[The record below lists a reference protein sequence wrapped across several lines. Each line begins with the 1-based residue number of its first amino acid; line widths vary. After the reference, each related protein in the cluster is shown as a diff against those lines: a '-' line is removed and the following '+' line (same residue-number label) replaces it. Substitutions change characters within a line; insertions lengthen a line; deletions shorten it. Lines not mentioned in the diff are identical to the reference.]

1 MDRVIVSPFEQA
13 QDTDIL
19 KTNRNAM
26 LALAKLSSMVLGT
39 NTLLNGL
46 ACAPTSPVSL
56 NVEVGAG
63 EIYSLQA
70 IDSTTYSSL
79 PTDSHQVLKQGVRLD
94 KITLACPAPSTTGF
108 SVRHLVQI
116 SFAEVDTD
124 GASRQFKDPD
134 TGAITTLT
142 KNQTRQGQCVI
153 ELKQGVAALD
163 GTETTPTPDP
173 GKIGAYIVTVK
184 NGYTA
189 VNVSDIAIYPNAP
202 FVTERLTDKIS
213 KITADGYYLPKIV
226 LIGTARMSNA
236 QVLPHGNVP
245 TKVNY
250 DTFEDGDASLWDSDK
265 KAFVPTRLGWYS
277 MKAVLPS
284 DQITTPGEPG
294 KDFVMDLYRNGVQVK
309 RLAEVSFNSGDITLP
324 GSFDFK
330 VTTLGDFFEI
340 YASNSSDLAD
350 ITIGSA
356 TSALTYFQIRYLGT

>member
-1 MDRVIVSPFEQA
+1 
-13 QDTDIL
+13 
-19 KTNRNAM
+19 
-26 LALAKLSSMVLGT
+26 
-39 NTLLNGL
+39 
-46 ACAPTSPVSL
+46 
-56 NVEVGAG
+56 
-63 EIYSLQA
+63 
-70 IDSTTYSSL
+70 
-79 PTDSHQVLKQGVRLD
+79 
-94 KITLACPAPSTTGF
+94 
-108 SVRHLVQI
+108 
-116 SFAEVDTD
+116 
-124 GASRQFKDPD
+124 
-134 TGAITTLT
+134 
-142 KNQTRQGQCVI
+142 
-153 ELKQGVAALD
+153 
-163 GTETTPTPDP
+163 
-173 GKIGAYIVTVK
+173 
-184 NGYTA
+184 
-189 VNVSDIAIYPNAP
+189 
-202 FVTERLTDKIS
+202 
-213 KITADGYYLPKIV
+213 
-226 LIGTARMSNA
+226 
-236 QVLPHGNVP
+236 VLPHGNVP